1 MSRKSTDENVLRIFI
16 SVRNIQFL
24 KEDNHKVLVLT
35 LMNFP
40 HQRLST
46 SDKSLKVSIFVIRW
60 ICLYINIDV
69 MLLMWKKIKGLS
81 FRIPIN
87 TLYLLSCSS
96 YNSYNRNLSYRII
109 IWLRKIMNGQN
120 IMTWYFWVIYLLC
133 CPLIFHSKHNF
144 IFRSKRI
151 VYIAKMKYNLAT

>member
-16 SVRNIQFL
+16 SVRNILFL
-24 KEDNHKVLVLT
+24 KEDNHKVLV

-96 YNSYNRNLSYRII
+96 YNSYNRNQNYHRIT
-109 IWLRKIMNGQN
+109 IWLRKNYEG
-120 IMTWYFWVIYLLC
+120 
-133 CPLIFHSKHNF
+133 S
-144 IFRSKRI
+144 
-151 VYIAKMKYNLAT
+151 KYNDLILLSNLFALLSINFSFQAQLYF

>member
-1 MSRKSTDENVLRIFI
+1 MEKFLWLLLIIYSLSFHNTSIYRTKFSRKSTDENVFQHFI
-16 SVRNIQFL
+16 LAEILLL
-24 KEDNHKVLVLT
+24 KEDDHNLLVLT

-96 YNSYNRNLSYRII
+96 YNSYNRNLSYRIMVKKKL
-109 IWLRKIMNGQN
+109 WRVKI
-120 IMTWYFWVIYLLC
+120 
-133 CPLIFHSKHNF
+133 
-144 IFRSKRI
+144 
-151 VYIAKMKYNLAT
+151 

>member
-16 SVRNIQFL
+16 SVRNILFL

-87 TLYLLSCSS
+87 TLYLMSCSS

-109 IWLRKIMNGQN
+109 IWLRKKYE
-120 IMTWYFWVIYLLC
+120 W
-133 CPLIFHSKHNF
+133 S
-144 IFRSKRI
+144 
-151 VYIAKMKYNLAT
+151 KYNDLILLSNLFALLSINFSFQAQLYF